1 MREGKK
7 MIIIIRSFL
16 CVVIG
21 MLTKYFMNRSGIEVL
36 SPKGILVLIVLFF
49 ALEAVLYLTL
59 DN

>member
-1 MREGKK
+1 